1 MKPKYWNKGKIYL
14 SNKDKVLK
22 KLIQTYR
29 NEYLNLNSNYFHSL
43 INSIIGQQ
51 ISVSAADSMKTKF
64 FKLKRSITPQT
75 VSKLSTTDLRKCG
88 LSRQKILYIRNIS
101 KFFLQNFIVADNSNE
116 NIEKNIP
123 EKGPLN
129 FIVGS
134 LTSFLLFIFFYF
146 LSNKIAIYFSVHKPS
161 NSSEI
166 VQNISSSINT
176 LIIGLSFLL
185 TFSFA
190 FIGIGLFIVF
200 IRSFF
205 LKKN

>member
-1 MKPKYWNKGKIYL
+1 MADK
-14 SNKDKVLK
+14 SN
-22 KLIQTYR
+22 Q
-29 NEYLNLNSNYFHSL
+29 
-43 INSIIGQQ
+43 
-51 ISVSAADSMKTKF
+51 
-64 FKLKRSITPQT
+64 
-75 VSKLSTTDLRKCG
+75 
-88 LSRQKILYIRNIS
+88 
-101 KFFLQNFIVADNSNE
+101 
-116 NIEKNIP
+116 NIEKHIP

-134 LTSFLLFIFFYF
+134 LTSFFLFIVFYF
-146 LSNKIAIYFSVHKPS
+146 LSNKISIYFSIHKPS

-166 VQNISSSINT
+166 VQNISTSIYT

-205 LKKN
+205 LKKS

>member
-1 MKPKYWNKGKIYL
+1 MIKNYNMSEDSNNK
-14 SNKDKVLK
+14 
-22 KLIQTYR
+22 
-29 NEYLNLNSNYFHSL
+29 
-43 INSIIGQQ
+43 
-51 ISVSAADSMKTKF
+51 
-64 FKLKRSITPQT
+64 
-75 VSKLSTTDLRKCG
+75 
-88 LSRQKILYIRNIS
+88 
-101 KFFLQNFIVADNSNE
+101 
-116 NIEKNIP
+116 NIENMENNLP
-123 EKGPLN
+123 QKGPLN

-134 LTSFLLFIFFYF
+134 LTSFSLFIFFYI
-146 LSNKIAIYFSVHKPS
+146 LSNKIAIYFSIHKPS
-161 NSSEI
+161 NSSEL

>member
-1 MKPKYWNKGKIYL
+1 M
-14 SNKDKVLK
+14 
-22 KLIQTYR
+22 
-29 NEYLNLNSNYFHSL
+29 
-43 INSIIGQQ
+43 
-51 ISVSAADSMKTKF
+51 
-64 FKLKRSITPQT
+64 
-75 VSKLSTTDLRKCG
+75 
-88 LSRQKILYIRNIS
+88 
-101 KFFLQNFIVADNSNE
+101 ADNIKNE
-116 NIEKNIP
+116 NIENNIP

-134 LTSFLLFIFFYF
+134 VTSFSLFVFFYF
-146 LSNKIAIYFSVHKPS
+146 LSNKIAIYFSIHKPS

-190 FIGIGLFIVF
+190 FIGFGLFIVF

-205 LKKN
+205 VKKSWITNIIKKTISLNVLTWLRPLNSFAFTRNDFVNITTHNIRRRRMN

>member
-1 MKPKYWNKGKIYL
+1 M
-14 SNKDKVLK
+14 
-22 KLIQTYR
+22 
-29 NEYLNLNSNYFHSL
+29 
-43 INSIIGQQ
+43 
-51 ISVSAADSMKTKF
+51 
-64 FKLKRSITPQT
+64 
-75 VSKLSTTDLRKCG
+75 
-88 LSRQKILYIRNIS
+88 
-101 KFFLQNFIVADNSNE
+101 ADNSTE

-134 LTSFLLFIFFYF
+134 ITSFLLFIFFYF
-146 LSNKIAIYFSVHKPS
+146 LSNKIVIYFSLHKPS

-200 IRSFF
+200 IRSFIV
-205 LKKN
+205 KKS

>member
-1 MKPKYWNKGKIYL
+1 MADK
-14 SNKDKVLK
+14 SN
-22 KLIQTYR
+22 Q
-29 NEYLNLNSNYFHSL
+29 
-43 INSIIGQQ
+43 
-51 ISVSAADSMKTKF
+51 
-64 FKLKRSITPQT
+64 
-75 VSKLSTTDLRKCG
+75 
-88 LSRQKILYIRNIS
+88 
-101 KFFLQNFIVADNSNE
+101 
-116 NIEKNIP
+116 NIENNIP

-134 LTSFLLFIFFYF
+134 FTSFLLFIFFYL
-146 LSNKIAIYFSVHKPS
+146 LSKKIAIYFSIHKPS

-190 FIGIGLFIVF
+190 FIGVGLFIVF

-205 LKKN
+205 LKKS

>member
-1 MKPKYWNKGKIYL
+1 MDLHFPWKGNNIH
-14 SNKDKVLK
+14 
-22 KLIQTYR
+22 
-29 NEYLNLNSNYFHSL
+29 LN
-43 INSIIGQQ
+43 
-51 ISVSAADSMKTKF
+51 F
-64 FKLKRSITPQT
+64 FKQ
-75 VSKLSTTDLRKCG
+75 
-88 LSRQKILYIRNIS
+88 NI
-101 KFFLQNFIVADNSNE
+101 IVPDKNNE

-134 LTSFLLFIFFYF
+134 LTSFLLFIFFYL
-146 LSNKIAIYFSVHKPS
+146 LSNKIAIYFSIHKPS

-205 LKKN
+205 LKKSWIANIIKKTTFWMSLHDLGLLILLLSPGMILSILLLITFSEGGWIIQSGRIIYVIN

>member
-1 MKPKYWNKGKIYL
+1 MGLHFPWKGNNIH
-14 SNKDKVLK
+14 
-22 KLIQTYR
+22 
-29 NEYLNLNSNYFHSL
+29 LN
-43 INSIIGQQ
+43 
-51 ISVSAADSMKTKF
+51 F
-64 FKLKRSITPQT
+64 FI
-75 VSKLSTTDLRKCG
+75 
-88 LSRQKILYIRNIS
+88 
-101 KFFLQNFIVADNSNE
+101 QNFIVSDNSNE

-146 LSNKIAIYFSVHKPS
+146 LSNKIAIYFSIHKPS

-166 VQNISSSINT
+166 VQSISSSINT

-205 LKKN
+205 LKKSWIGHIIKKTLSLNVFTWPGSFDSFTLTRNDFVNITTYNLCWGRIN